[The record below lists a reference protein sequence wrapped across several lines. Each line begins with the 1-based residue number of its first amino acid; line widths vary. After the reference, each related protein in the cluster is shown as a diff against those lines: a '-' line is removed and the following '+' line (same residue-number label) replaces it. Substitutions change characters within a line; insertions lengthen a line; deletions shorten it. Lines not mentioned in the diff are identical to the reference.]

1 MTLKAMLMLCGR
13 CNLQAAWGAFALQ
26 SPSLVVTMT
35 SIWACHL
42 RSLSSC
48 GPKSPDSETQTLRP
62 GSRIRNPDPEGI
74 KNTTFCT
81 NGRVNQGHM
90 LSFLKHQAAKLWR
103 NSIDPKATMTS
114 PHLWA
119 SAGGLWLWLPSW
131 AQCFIVAC
139 KVWTHC
145 DIVHIHSWIW
155 GTQHRFCL
163 RSLAF
168 SGATRAQRAG
178 IPVNM
183 GCSIWACRPGLDGY
197 LDARSKDSKS
207 AQVCVGF
214 LVASAYFVVLDL
226 YLYTTYTLIQV
237 RPLPW
242 HQGCYRPLWSQPLW
256 DPGWSSLGAVRC
268 ESLWSFQTCE
278 AWEYVLQHLWWTH
291 KVQTC
296 RCECGAMPEW
306 LCSWLECLKIHR

>member
-42 RSLSSC
+42 LSLSSC

-74 KNTTFCT
+74 KNTTFRT

-131 AQCFIVAC
+131 AQCISMLHRC
-139 KVWTHC
+139 LQGLDTLWHC
-145 DIVHIHSWIW
+145 AYPQLDLRDTTQILPEVSCFFW
-155 GTQHRFCL
+155 GNTCAKGRDTSQYGMQYL
-163 RSLAF
+163 SMPAWL
-168 SGATRAQRAG
+168 GWL
-178 IPVNM
+178 P
-183 GCSIWACRPGLDGY
+183 GCSL
-197 LDARSKDSKS
+197 
-207 AQVCVGF
+207 
-214 LVASAYFVVLDL
+214 
-226 YLYTTYTLIQV
+226 
-237 RPLPW
+237 
-242 HQGCYRPLWSQPLW
+242 
-256 DPGWSSLGAVRC
+256 
-268 ESLWSFQTCE
+268 
-278 AWEYVLQHLWWTH
+278 
-291 KVQTC
+291 
-296 RCECGAMPEW
+296 
-306 LCSWLECLKIHR
+306 